1 MPLRENVILPTKN
14 SFNDCYDLSKK
25 QKIDE
30 KYDLSRYLY
39 DFENLTYVFANSR
52 GGEYRAPLG
61 LYAPTFFDISSVGEL
76 GKKTGR
82 T

>member
-1 MPLRENVILPTKN
+1 
-14 SFNDCYDLSKK
+14 LSKK

-52 GGEYRAPLG
+52 GSEYRGPLG
-61 LYAPTFFDISSVGEL
+61 LYAPAFFDISDVES
-76 GKKTGR
+76 
-82 T
+82 